1 MTQKQDFGWKKTT
14 PFQACGENSSADKFD
29 SVFLKSVD
37 SAFSMLGESSSQA
50 IYQYLEKRLGID
62 REDLPKAIAEFSRAL
77 DEIFGIASPIIETRI
92 MFLLHHEIP
101 EFNFSSSN
109 ANLSFT
115 DYVERLRVS
124 L

>member
-1 MTQKQDFGWKKTT
+1 MTQKQDFKWKATT
-14 PFQACGENSSADKFD
+14 PFQDSGENSAVDKFD
-29 SVFLKSVD
+29 RVFLKSVD
-37 SAFSMLGESSSQA
+37 LAFSMLGESSSQA

-62 REDLPKAIAEFSRAL
+62 REDLSKAIDEFSRAL
-77 DEIFGIASPIIETRI
+77 DEIFGVASPLIETRI
-92 MFLLHHEIP
+92 MYLLHIEIP

-115 DYVERLRVS
+115 DYVEKLRVS